1 MGKEAYN
8 VLTKFYY
15 DAACVEE
22 FDHKGYFPISELLTK
37 ECEEMEHL
45 EAHDNDYDV
54 VSKEAVLW
62 ELSHAPHR
70 ETAGHQMS
78 VSIYARG
85 RDCNLGQ
92 ADEAGKMLSLQ
103 ERLTFYHGSE
113 TCMENDDGHSCFMKR
128 SVFMAS
134 ITLTVLESQKVW
146 RFSPEKSSVKLN
158 GREFTLLEVLL
169 CSVVS
174 VRTGKNTINAF
185 HTSMCV
191 MNTQRRMGMFR
202 RSKSGSCPQYMES
215 FSCACV

>member
-1 MGKEAYN
+1 MGYGIDACFLSSLSEEDFPIYTASQVLDLETDMKEAYN

-15 DAACVEE
+15 DAACLEE

-92 ADEAGKMLSLQ
+92 ADEAGKM
-103 ERLTFYHGSE
+103 
-113 TCMENDDGHSCFMKR
+113 
-128 SVFMAS
+128 
-134 ITLTVLESQKVW
+134 
-146 RFSPEKSSVKLN
+146 
-158 GREFTLLEVLL
+158 
-169 CSVVS
+169 
-174 VRTGKNTINAF
+174 
-185 HTSMCV
+185 
-191 MNTQRRMGMFR
+191 
-202 RSKSGSCPQYMES
+202 
-215 FSCACV
+215 